1 MAGAVPLTGI
11 EADVVG
17 VVVTAERQGDPLD
30 RDPIKLACVAIR
42 LLDLADE

>member
-1 MAGAVPLTGI
+1 MPLAGI
-11 EADVVG
+11 EADVMG
-17 VVVTAERQGDPLD
+17 VVVTTERQGDALD